1 MDEIKDFLS
10 THKNKII
17 IVIVVILIILIIVC
31 VIRYTK
37 TKESFGKLQRVKLL
51 AEAANRVNNE
61 STENFNGPRTD
72 MMFPGQFDYL
82 KPNTIKASD
91 LMDQAQQAQQAP
103 TQQKQQ
109 IISQQIVQPTVQQ
122 TPIEQQKQQI
132 ISQQIAQPA
141 IQQIQK
147 IQQTQQSKQGQP
159 IQQVKQVQPIQQ
171 SKQSQPGQ
179 QISMTQQPQIKRQ
192 VLQQVQQRIQP
203 QAVQQQLI
211 QSTQQPSQLQH
222 QFDESQMIN
231 NQHEVQSN
239 SGNSLQSK
247 SAESFGHSR
256 IYRQFENL
264 MGGIVASEEAQKA
277 DQTQTSVD
285 MKVMEQQLA

>member
-1 MDEIKDFLS
+1 MMNMDEIKDFLS

-17 IVIVVILIILIIVC
+17 IVIVVILVILIIIC

-91 LMDQAQQAQQAP
+91 LMDQVQQVP

-109 IISQQIVQPTVQQ
+109 IISQQIAQPTVQQ

-147 IQQTQQSKQGQP
+147 IQQTQQNKQGQP
-159 IQQVKQVQPIQQ
+159 IQQTQQVKQVQPTQPT
-171 SKQSQPGQ
+171 QPGQ

-222 QFDESQMIN
+222 QFDESQMID